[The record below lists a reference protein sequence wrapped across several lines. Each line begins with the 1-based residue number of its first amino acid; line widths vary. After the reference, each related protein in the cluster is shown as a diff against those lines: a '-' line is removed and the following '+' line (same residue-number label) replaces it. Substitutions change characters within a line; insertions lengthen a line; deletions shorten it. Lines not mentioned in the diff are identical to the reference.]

1 MLIGIV
7 FFSMMGL
14 ILFPF
19 VDNGLIIMGAYAT
32 VNQSEYI
39 RNMKKNQE
47 DVRDMVLDSYQDM
60 QDGKGRDYKEFFS
73 ELESRYHIS
82 DV

>member
-1 MLIGIV
+1 MFILDTKLICKYSTEYFEGV
-7 FFSMMGL
+7 
-14 ILFPF
+14 
-19 VDNGLIIMGAYAT
+19 IIMGAYAT

-73 ELESRYHIS
+73 ELERRYQIS

>member
-1 MLIGIV
+1 MFILDTKLICKYSTEYFEGV
-7 FFSMMGL
+7 
-14 ILFPF
+14 
-19 VDNGLIIMGAYAT
+19 IIMGAYAT

-60 QDGKGRDYKEFFS
+60 QDGKGRDYKEFFFRIRKQVS
-73 ELESRYHIS
+73 HFGCIR
-82 DV
+82 

>member
-1 MLIGIV
+1 
-7 FFSMMGL
+7 
-14 ILFPF
+14 
-19 VDNGLIIMGAYAT
+19 MGAYAT

-60 QDGKGRDYKEFFS
+60 QDGKGRDYKEFFQN
-73 ELESRYHIS
+73 
-82 DV
+82 

>member
-1 MLIGIV
+1 
-7 FFSMMGL
+7 
-14 ILFPF
+14 
-19 VDNGLIIMGAYAT
+19 MGAYAT

-60 QDGKGRDYKEFFS
+60 QDIVKYAVIKRA
-73 ELESRYHIS
+73 L
-82 DV
+82 

>member
-1 MLIGIV
+1 MFILDTKLICKYSTEYFEGV
-7 FFSMMGL
+7 
-14 ILFPF
+14 
-19 VDNGLIIMGAYAT
+19 IIMGAYAT

-39 RNMKKNQE
+39 
-47 DVRDMVLDSYQDM
+47 
-60 QDGKGRDYKEFFS
+60 KGRDYKEFFS